1 MNVIN
6 TNYGVKVQ
14 MDQTKTGVLYEVR
27 YEQYK
32 WYLIQFLKG
41 KKKRLAINNETVAK
55 IRFNKLCK

>member
-14 MDQTKTGVLYEVR
+14 MDKNQKAILYEVR
-27 YEQYK
+27 YAKYK

-41 KKKRLAINNETVAK
+41 KKRVAINNEKIAK
-55 IRFNKLCK
+55 IRFNKLCR